1 MYIEHIEYYIT
12 QKHSISQTAD
22 MRDMRARQYRV
33 HIANI
38 VVVSDFHIE
47 ITYWQYWCTATGA
60 YRYQRGE
67 FLEVICLK
75 KIDIRRYVCSDT
87 NPTIETK
94 SARDMVDTHLIA
106 DTSKDSYRFI
116 SVHVVTHRLGCPY
129 RSNGVHIVSISC
141 QIMKISRREAIWKA
155 QDISTKISTYW
166 APYRYLGEYGSR
178 IWGTL
183 GSSPVETQ
191 AVDATQTLQS
201 GLDLRRWKRGWTA
214 AAVRE
219 SSEICR
225 RGLPSFPKMAAV
237 C

>member
-1 MYIEHIEYYIT
+1 MYIEHIEFYIT

-38 VVVSDFHIE
+38 VIVSDFHIE
-47 ITYWQYWCTATGA
+47 STYWQYWCTATGA
-60 YRYQRGE
+60 YVYRYQRGE

-87 NPTIETK
+87 NPTIATK
-94 SARDMVDTHLIA
+94 SARNMVDT
-106 DTSKDSYRFI
+106 SDSRYVEGLI
-116 SVHVVTHRLGCPY
+116 SVHIGSCRHTPIGWPY

-141 QIMKISRREAIWKA
+141 QIMKISRHEAIWKA
-155 QDISTKISTYW
+155 HDISTKISIYW

-183 GSSPVETQ
+183 GLSP
-191 AVDATQTLQS
+191 TLSQS
-201 GLDLRRWKRGWTA
+201 G
-214 AAVRE
+214 V
-219 SSEICR
+219 
-225 RGLPSFPKMAAV
+225 
-237 C
+237 

>member
-22 MRDMRARQYRV
+22 MRDMRARQYRLY
-33 HIANI
+33 IAYI
-38 VVVSDFHIE
+38 VIVSDFHIE
-47 ITYWQYWCTATGA
+47 STYWQYWCTATGA

-116 SVHVVTHRLGCPY
+116 SVHVVTHRSAAHIDPTAYISCPY
-129 RSNGVHIVSISC
+129 HAKSWRYHDAKRYGRPRTYRQKYRHIEHHI
-141 QIMKISRREAIWKA
+141 
-155 QDISTKISTYW
+155 
-166 APYRYLGEYGSR
+166 G
-178 IWGTL
+178 IWGNMGPGFGGL
-183 GSSPVETQ
+183 WVPHPPVI
-191 AVDATQTLQS
+191 
-201 GLDLRRWKRGWTA
+201 RR
-214 AAVRE
+214 
-219 SSEICR
+219 
-225 RGLPSFPKMAAV
+225 PSV
-237 C
+237 